1 MFFPS
6 KMVIFHSYVTLPE
19 GMDVRPPKK
28 MRELQDL
35 EGRKKP
41 KLVGGWVAHHRN
53 LKHRSYSWTPKSEKQ
68 GGFIIAQSP
77 KISASSG
84 DGIGPGGYMPLIPLH
99 RNLVAGKSVDSADLR
114 VLFRVHGVMMRYM
127 DCGCWWS
134 CCCAV
139 IALCGSPPD
148 IAITCTDRC
157 FALDLLPKKT
167 TVWLSSVESLIF
179 CDIFKKHHQWL
190 NHHSLGVLM
199 F

>member
-1 MFFPS
+1 
-6 KMVIFHSYVTLPE
+6 MVIFHSYVTLPE

-28 MRELQDL
+28 MKELQDV
-35 EGRKKP
+35 EGRKNLNSLVVESLIIEIWSTDHTPGPPNQKNSAVSSCLMGP
-41 KLVGGWVAHHRN
+41 KKAIPVLPIKMALSGVITTLTRVGRGIR
-53 LKHRSYSWTPKSEKQ
+53 
-68 GGFIIAQSP
+68 AQSP

-114 VLFRVHGVMMRYM
+114 VLFRVHGVMMLWYM

-139 IALCGSPPD
+139 ITLCGSPPD

-157 FALDLLPKKT
+157 FALDLLPKKIN
-167 TVWLSSVESLIF
+167 SLA
-179 CDIFKKHHQWL
+179 
-190 NHHSLGVLM
+190 
-199 F
+199 